1 MSFFS
6 GQAGFGLVSGFS
18 GFSCNITSL
27 IQSYSSNS
35 KLSMQWPWPFG
46 AHLNNEQILT
56 FWFKLRNLWTKHTAK
71 YSSNEPQLCNNW
83 LFLEAVVLAY
93 PNEDCIFLM
102 WLAWQSP
109 WGKKQSGGTI
119 YSLDCSSK
127 LLFAYSIGDRN
138 SISRIL
144 SSSILRMSSSKR
156 KRYLRNMLSARP
168 ITSLF
173 IRISA
178 MVSRPLQ
185 HYKHECYY
193 YLVM

>member
-71 YSSNEPQLCNNW
+71 YYSSNEPQLCNNW

-127 LLFAYSIGDRN
+127 LWFAYSIGDRN

-178 MVSRPLQ
+178 MVSRPSQ
-185 HYKHECYY
+185 SHYKKIMYY
-193 YLVM
+193 

>member
-46 AHLNNEQILT
+46 AHLNNGQILT

-71 YSSNEPQLCNNW
+71 YSSNELQLCNNW

-127 LLFAYSIGDRN
+127 LWFAYSIGDRN

-144 SSSILRMSSSKR
+144 SSSILRLSKR
-156 KRYLRNMLSARP
+156 KRYRRNMLSARP

-178 MVSRPLQ
+178 MVSRPSQ
-185 HYKHECYY
+185 SHYKKIMYY
-193 YLVM
+193 